1 MSPAR
6 RPPTTL
12 IGAGRLAR
20 ALGPAAV
27 DAGYPI
33 VALASRSIASARR
46 LSKRLAGAP
55 VAACA
60 ADAARPARLV
70 LLAVPDREVRG
81 VARELAGSLETGW
94 NNRTVLHHAGS
105 LGVEPL
111 SALAKLGAGVGVLH
125 PLQCLGIPE
134 VAAAVLPGSGARIE
148 GDRRG
153 AAAAR
158 RLATDLGLVPLPMP
172 PGFRPSDRA
181 TYHTA
186 ASLVSNDLVALL
198 SLAVDLMESI
208 GIPRS
213 DALAGLLPLA
223 SGTLAHAEAGG
234 LDGALTGPVARG
246 DVATAAAQLR
256 SLSRRSR
263 SGAEAHR
270 LLALRLLEM
279 AERAGTLDAATRRE
293 LRRLLRGAASRGRG
307 TVGKV

>member
-1 MSPAR
+1 MSAAR
-6 RPPTTL
+6 RPPTAI

-27 DAGYPI
+27 RAGYPI
-33 VALASRSIASARR
+33 VAVASRSIASARR
-46 LSKRLAGAP
+46 LSKRLGAST
-55 VAACA
+55 VTACP

-70 LLAVPDREVRG
+70 LLAVPDREIRAVS
-81 VARELAGSLETGW
+81 REIAESLETGW
-94 NNRTVLHHAGS
+94 KSRTVLHHAGS

-111 SALAKLGAGVGVLH
+111 SPLAKLGAGVGVLH
-125 PLQCLGIPE
+125 PLQCLGIAE
-134 VAAAVLPGSGARIE
+134 VAASVLPGSGARIE

-158 RLATDLGLVPLPMP
+158 RLAKDLELVPLPIP
-172 PGFRPSDRA
+172 PGLRPSDRA

-208 GIPRS
+208 GVPRS
-213 DALAGLLPLA
+213 EALAGLVPLA
-223 SGTLAHAEAGG
+223 RGTLAHTEAGG

-246 DVATAAAQLR
+246 DVETAAAQLR
-256 SLSRRSR
+256 SLARRSK

-270 LLALRLLEM
+270 LLALRLLEL
-279 AERAGTLDAATRRE
+279 AERAGSLDSAQRRE
-293 LRRLLRGAASRGRG
+293 LRQLLRR
-307 TVGKV
+307 